1 MQKSDILNLIQRRV
15 CPMAVDLKKLDTE
28 RRNPRTANI
37 DALSSLEMAKLIN
50 AEDHHCAEAVEAVL
64 PQIAQSID
72 ILYEKIRSGGRL
84 FYAGAGTSG
93 RLGVL
98 DAAECPP
105 TYGVDPG
112 LVVGLIAGGPPAFL
126 KAVEGA
132 EDSAELG
139 KQDLIDRQFSDKDAL
154 VGIAASGR
162 TPYVIGAMDYARSA
176 GAPVIALVCTHN
188 SEMSHHA
195 DVTIDPVPGPEV
207 VTGSSRMKSGTCQKL
222 VLNMLSTCVMIKSGK
237 VYGNLMVDVQA
248 TNQKLVRRAISIV
261 CEATGET
268 EEKAKAA
275 LDQCGFSCKT
285 AIVMLLLGLDASAAK
300 AALDKADG
308 RIAQAVKA
316 R

>member
-1 MQKSDILNLIQRRV
+1 
-15 CPMAVDLKKLDTE
+15 MAVDLKKLDTE

-37 DALSSLEMAKLIN
+37 DTLSSLEMAKLIN

-72 ILYEKIRSGGRL
+72 IIYEKIHSGGRL

-105 TYGVDPG
+105 TYGVDYG
-112 LVVGLIAGGPPAFL
+112 LVVGLIAGGAPAFL

-132 EDSAELG
+132 EDSRDLG
-139 KQDLIDRQFSDKDAL
+139 KQDLMAHDFSANDAL

-162 TPYVIGAMDYARSA
+162 TPV

-195 DVTIDPVPGPEV
+195 DITIDPVPGPEV

-285 AIVMLLLGLDASAAK
+285 AIVMLLLGLDAAAAK

>member
-1 MQKSDILNLIQRRV
+1 
-15 CPMAVDLKKLDTE
+15 MAVDLKKLDTE

-37 DALSSLEMAKLIN
+37 DTLSSLEMAKLIN

-72 ILYEKIRSGGRL
+72 IIYEKIRSGGRL

-139 KQDLIDRQFSDKDAL
+139 KQDLIDRQFTDKDAL

-162 TPYVIGAMDYARSA
+162 TPYVIGAMDYARSV

-188 SEMSHHA
+188 SEMSRHA

>member
-1 MQKSDILNLIQRRV
+1 
-15 CPMAVDLKKLDTE
+15 MAVDLKKLDTE

-37 DALSSLEMAKLIN
+37 DTLSSLEMAKLIN
-50 AEDHHCAEAVEAVL
+50 AEDHHCAEAVETVL

-72 ILYEKIRSGGRL
+72 IIYEKIRSGGRL
-84 FYAGAGTSG
+84 FYVGAGTSG

-162 TPYVIGAMDYARSA
+162 TPYVIGAMDYARSV

-188 SEMSHHA
+188 SEMSRHA

-285 AIVMLLLGLDASAAK
+285 AIVMLLLGLDAPAAK

>member
-1 MQKSDILNLIQRRV
+1 
-15 CPMAVDLKKLDTE
+15 MAVDLKKLDTE

-37 DALSSLEMAKLIN
+37 DTLSSLEMAKLIN
-50 AEDHHCAEAVEAVL
+50 SEDHHCAEAVEAVL

-72 ILYEKIRSGGRL
+72 IIYEKIRSGGRL

-162 TPYVIGAMDYARSA
+162 TPYVIGAMDYARSV

-188 SEMSHHA
+188 SEMSRHA
-195 DVTIDPVPGPEV
+195 DVTIDPVPGPVV

-285 AIVMLLLGLDASAAK
+285 AIVMLLLGLDAAAAK

>member
-1 MQKSDILNLIQRRV
+1 
-15 CPMAVDLKKLDTE
+15 MAVDLKKLDTE

-37 DALSSLEMAKLIN
+37 DTLSSLEMAKLIN

-72 ILYEKIRSGGRL
+72 IIYEKIRSGGRL

-139 KQDLIDRQFSDKDAL
+139 KQDLIDRQFTDKDAL

-162 TPYVIGAMDYARSA
+162 TPYVIGAMDYARSV

-285 AIVMLLLGLDASAAK
+285 AIVMLLLGLDAAAAK